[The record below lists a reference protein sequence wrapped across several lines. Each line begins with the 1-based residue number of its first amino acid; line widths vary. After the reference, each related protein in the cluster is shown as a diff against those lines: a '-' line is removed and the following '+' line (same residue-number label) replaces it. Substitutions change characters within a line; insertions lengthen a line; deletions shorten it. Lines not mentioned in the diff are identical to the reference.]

1 MIRSL
6 LKNIYKLPSKIQI
19 NFSTYITIII
29 SLLINRHRLLFLQ
42 FLIAFIHELFHCI
55 GAFIFKLNINK
66 LVMLPFGFYADIDN
80 LYSIKWYQE
89 LIIIILGPLS
99 YLISSIIIN
108 LLFINNSISLTLFN
122 EIKETNLLILIFNL
136 LPIFPLDGYRI
147 IKILLGTKFSEKK
160 VLKIM
165 NIISLFFT
173 SILLIYCIFNSQLF
187 IISFLI
193 FNQIVMIK
201 SFKNTYKKFLVSK
214 TKGLNLKRYK
224 IHFIEDLYRPFNNIV
239 INNNK
244 VYSEEEFSLYLIK
257 KNLK

>member
-1 MIRSL
+1 MVQ
-6 LKNIYKLPSKIQI
+6 K
-19 NFSTYITIII
+19 ITI
-29 SLLINRHRLLFLQ
+29 
-42 FLIAFIHELFHCI
+42 
-55 GAFIFKLNINK
+55 K
-66 LVMLPFGFYADIDN
+66 
-80 LYSIKWYQE
+80 
-89 LIIIILGPLS
+89 
-99 YLISSIIIN
+99 

-122 EIKETNLLILIFNL
+122 EIKETNLLILLFNL

-201 SFKNTYKKFLVSK
+201 SFKYTYRKFLVSK

-244 VYSEEEFSLYLIK
+244 VYSEEEFYK
-257 KNLK
+257 KEFKRKKY